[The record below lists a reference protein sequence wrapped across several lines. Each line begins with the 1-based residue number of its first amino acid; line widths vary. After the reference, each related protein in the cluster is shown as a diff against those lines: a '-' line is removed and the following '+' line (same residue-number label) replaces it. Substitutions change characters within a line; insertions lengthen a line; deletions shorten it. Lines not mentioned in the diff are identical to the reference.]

1 MAAHHR
7 LGRIDVTARAGAQY
21 SDVLR
26 LPRIRSSVNAFLTK
40 LAYPTNM
47 IIRWIVII
55 FASAVPFAVSAESL
69 RPLLSEL
76 MKSHPR
82 IQAEAEKLDAAK
94 AIKDEAFAGY
104 LPRLDASASKGVENT
119 DRTALFPPA
128 GEYNLNPTNAN
139 VTLTQNLF
147 DGFRTTGGME
157 VAGASISEAQAGYEG
172 ASQQVLFEGISSYL
186 NVLKQTKLLEL
197 AEGNMK
203 NLQQQLN
210 MEDERV
216 VRGSGIAVDVL
227 QAKSRLQISKERH
240 TAFSGNLQDAR
251 SNFMQLFGKPAP
263 LELKAPAVPETKIP
277 ESLEKALK
285 IAAASSPA
293 LKVIEQSAEAAEH
306 QKTVAGAGYY
316 PSVDIVAASNYKD
329 DASGIVGKEQ
339 SNSLV
344 LRGTWQIFS
353 GFADNARKAQAAHR
367 YQAARST
374 AEDARR
380 RLDEQVSVAWTN
392 LETSKK
398 RTELLENAV
407 NIAGEVYD
415 ARKRLRDA
423 GKETA
428 LNVLDA
434 QNELFRAQ
442 IDATAARYD
451 YYTALY
457 RVLMT
462 IGALKMNVV

>member
-1 MAAHHR
+1 MISR
-7 LGRIDVTARAGAQY
+7 WTL
-21 SDVLR
+21 
-26 LPRIRSSVNAFLTK
+26 FLACCLTP
-40 LAYPTNM
+40 L
-47 IIRWIVII
+47 
-55 FASAVPFAVSAESL
+55 AVSAESL
-69 RPLLSEL
+69 KPLLSEL
-76 MKSHPR
+76 VKTHPR

-94 AIKDEAFAGY
+94 ASKDEAFAGY
-104 LPRLDASASKGVENT
+104 LPKLDATASKGAENT

-139 VTLTQNLF
+139 LTLTQNLF

-157 VAGASISEAQAGYEG
+157 VAGAALSEAQANYEG
-172 ASQQVLFEGISSYL
+172 ATQQVLFEGISSYL

-210 MEDERV
+210 MEDEKV
-216 VRGSGIAVDVL
+216 ERGSGIAVDVL

-240 TAFSGNLQDAR
+240 TAFFGNLQDAR
-251 SNFMQLFGKPAP
+251 SNFTQLFGKPAP
-263 LELKAPAVPETKIP
+263 LELESPAVPETTIP

-285 IAAASSPA
+285 IATVNSPA
-293 LKVIEQSAEAAEH
+293 LKAIEQSAEAAEH

-316 PSVDIVAASNYKD
+316 PSIDIVAASNYKD

-339 SNSLV
+339 SNSVV

-367 YQAARST
+367 YQAARNT

-380 RLDEQVSVAWTN
+380 RLDEQVSIAWTN

-415 ARKRLRDA
+415 ARTRLRDA
-423 GKETA
+423 GKDTA

-457 RVLMT
+457 RLLMT
-462 IGALKMNVV
+462 IGALKMDAV